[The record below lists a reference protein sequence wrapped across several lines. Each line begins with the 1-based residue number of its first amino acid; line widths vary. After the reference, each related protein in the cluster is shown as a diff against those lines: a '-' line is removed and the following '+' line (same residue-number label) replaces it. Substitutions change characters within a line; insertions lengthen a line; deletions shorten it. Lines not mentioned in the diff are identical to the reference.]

1 MGGARSE
8 ASDVNGASNEEQPTI
23 RPIRSTPSREAV
35 TLEPVEHLEGTV
47 AAVIMAMLGALFGVA
62 TLVLSGDH
70 RLALGLGA
78 AAFGF
83 AGIVLTVRLWR
94 MTRPPASASEPSA

>member
-1 MGGARSE
+1 M
-8 ASDVNGASNEEQPTI
+8 NGVSNEEQPTI

-35 TLEPVEHLEGTV
+35 TLEPVQLYLEGTV
-47 AAVIMAMLGALFGVA
+47 TVVIMAMLGALFGVA

>member
-1 MGGARSE
+1 M
-8 ASDVNGASNEEQPTI
+8 NGVSNEEQPTI

-35 TLEPVEHLEGTV
+35 TLEPVQLYLEGTV
-47 AAVIMAMLGALFGVA
+47 TAVIMAMLGALFGVA

>member
-1 MGGARSE
+1 M
-8 ASDVNGASNEEQPTI
+8 NGVSNEEQPTI

-35 TLEPVEHLEGTV
+35 TLEPVELYLEGTV

>member
-1 MGGARSE
+1 
-8 ASDVNGASNEEQPTI
+8 VNGVSNEEQPTI

-35 TLEPVEHLEGTV
+35 TLEPVELYLEGTV